1 MPWTLMPPR
10 AASVSAVVE
19 IMSPKNAKNSHC
31 SAVNASSSAE
41 DIKRIVPAVKKV
53 ADRHKVPRRK
63 KKPQPPGMRIK
74 APKRKKK
81 TRARAKTGPSP
92 YKE

>member
-10 AASVSAVVE
+10 AASVSTVVE
-19 IMSPKNAKNSHC
+19 IMSPKNAKIPHC

-41 DIKRIVPAVKKV
+41 YIKRIVPAVKKV
-53 ADRHKVPRRK
+53 ADRHEVSRRK
-63 KKPQPPGMRIK
+63 KKPQPPGMRI
-74 APKRKKK
+74 KRKKK